1 MFSHLIESECFYFG
15 HHTDAWTTQVQQTLW
30 TREETLISL
39 IKISNKDKDHSKTNR
54 FRVISLFSS
63 QVCLWIIVIEGHF
76 VLSLFNQ
83 QMIHQVSCL
92 LLPYFYCEIS
102 KISLCWFSCHSASWP
117 LGGAQ
122 LRPCLLHQIHSWF
135 SSSLSSPLSSFPFFL
150 FFILLYFVFSSF
162 SGSVSF
168 HLPHSFCPSHSTS
181 SFFLSSSSSVPFSS
195 SSLPSFPAATHF
207 VIFRF
212 VLLFSFLFITCAA
225 ADASHYSHTVV
236 WNISGLSLSS
246 SSCLLRLF
254 FFFFIPR
261 CLLPPC
267 SLSLLSYQS

>member
-1 MFSHLIESECFYFG
+1 
-15 HHTDAWTTQVQQTLW
+15 
-30 TREETLISL
+30 
-39 IKISNKDKDHSKTNR
+39 
-54 FRVISLFSS
+54 
-63 QVCLWIIVIEGHF
+63 
-76 VLSLFNQ
+76 
-83 QMIHQVSCL
+83 MIHQVSCF

-102 KISLCWFSCHSASWP
+102 KISVCWFSCHSASWP
-117 LGGAQ
+117 PGGAQ
-122 LRPCLLHQIHSWF
+122 LRPCLLHHLLHQIHSWF

-181 SFFLSSSSSVPFSS
+181 SFFLSSSVPFLSSSSFPFSSS

-236 WNISGLSLSS
+236 WNISGLSPSSS
-246 SSCLLRLF
+246 SSCLLRLLLLVF
-254 FFFFIPR
+254 FVFSSSSSSRGASCRPAASRCFLINPKLIDLLCFVITANISAESSHHTLWSVQMWCWHACRQHKTLIIDWFIDW
-261 CLLPPC
+261 
-267 SLSLLSYQS
+267 LSANCCVKRF

>member
-1 MFSHLIESECFYFG
+1 MFSYLIESECFYF
-15 HHTDAWTTQVQQTLW
+15 AWTTQVQQTLW

-122 LRPCLLHQIHSWF
+122 LRPCLLHQIHSCF

-267 SLSLLSYQS
+267 SLSLPSYQS

>member
-1 MFSHLIESECFYFG
+1 
-15 HHTDAWTTQVQQTLW
+15 
-30 TREETLISL
+30 
-39 IKISNKDKDHSKTNR
+39 
-54 FRVISLFSS
+54 
-63 QVCLWIIVIEGHF
+63 
-76 VLSLFNQ
+76 
-83 QMIHQVSCL
+83 MIHQVSCL

-117 LGGAQ
+117 PGGAQ
-122 LRPCLLHQIHSWF
+122 LRPCLLHQIHSCF

-236 WNISGLSLSS
+236 WNISGLSSSS

-254 FFFFIPR
+254 
-261 CLLPPC
+261 LLLLHPAVPPAALQPLAAF
-267 SLSLLSYQS
+267 LSILNWLICCVLSSRQT

>member
-1 MFSHLIESECFYFG
+1 
-15 HHTDAWTTQVQQTLW
+15 
-30 TREETLISL
+30 
-39 IKISNKDKDHSKTNR
+39 
-54 FRVISLFSS
+54 
-63 QVCLWIIVIEGHF
+63 
-76 VLSLFNQ
+76 
-83 QMIHQVSCL
+83 MIHQVSCL

-122 LRPCLLHQIHSWF
+122 LRPCLLHHLLHQIHSWF

-181 SFFLSSSSSVPFSS
+181 SFFLSSSVPFLSSSSFPFSSS

-212 VLLFSFLFITCAA
+212 VLLFSFLYIMCAA

-236 WNISGLSLSS
+236 WNISGLSPSSS
-246 SSCLLRLF
+246 SSCLLRLLLLVFFVFFF

-261 CLLPPC
+261 CLLSPC